1 MDTTELRS
9 KRIVIPVVALA
20 VLGIGGFAWAAS
32 ADTDLWGSER
42 DRVGN
47 AASEAVGGGMVT
59 DVERSDDLGEAYE
72 VEVRKNDGT
81 EVDVSLDD
89 RLNVIG
95 QDVDDDDRWDDR
107 DDRWDDRDDRD
118 DRWDDRDDRPL
129 TADERRSAA
138 NAAAAEVGS
147 GRVVDVEAGD
157 DRGVAYEVEVHAA
170 DHTEWDIQL
179 DSNFRVV
186 GKSIDD

>member
-9 KRIVIPVVALA
+9 KRVVIPAVVAVA
-20 VLGIGGFAWAAS
+20 ALGIGGVAWAAS
-32 ADTDLWGSER
+32 ADTDLRGNDR

-47 AASEAVGGGMVT
+47 AASEAVGGGTVT

-72 VEVRKNDGT
+72 VEIRKNDGT

-89 RLNVIG
+89 QLNVIG
-95 QDVDDDDRWDDR
+95 QDADDVDDDDRWDDR
-107 DDRWDDRDDRD
+107 DDRWDDRDDG
-118 DRWDDRDDRPL
+118 DDRPL
-129 TADERRSAA
+129 RASERRSAA
-138 NAAAAEVGS
+138 DAAAAEVGS
-147 GRVVDVEAGD
+147 GTVVDVEAGD
-157 DRGVAYEVEVHAA
+157 DRGVAYEVEVLAA

-179 DSNFRVV
+179 DASFRVI